1 LDRLQFQ
8 CKNSAQHAFAEST
21 NKNIKT
27 QWETYFMYCIYFHF
41 ESIPATVKNLTQYA
55 QFLSRSFKTVDAIRN
70 YISGVK
76 LLHLYLDIDYL
87 QFESL
92 QLKLVLK
99 GLARLNPHCSKQA
112 RPITPMILLY

>member
-1 LDRLQFQ
+1 
-8 CKNSAQHAFAEST
+8 
-21 NKNIKT
+21 
-27 QWETYFMYCIYFHF
+27 
-41 ESIPATVKNLTQYA
+41 
-55 QFLSRSFKTVDAIRN
+55 VDAIRN
-70 YISGVK
+70 NISGVK

-112 RPITPMILLY
+112 RCIGVYFYMPFFLCLGKTVK